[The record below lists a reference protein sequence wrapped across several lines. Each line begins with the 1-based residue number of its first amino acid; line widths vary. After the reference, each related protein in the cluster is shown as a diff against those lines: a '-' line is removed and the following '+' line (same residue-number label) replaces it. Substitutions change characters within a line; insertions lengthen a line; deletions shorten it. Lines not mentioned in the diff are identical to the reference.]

1 MQYISEDEVV
11 AALKA
16 MKPRKSPGPTGLTSD
31 IIKAA
36 GHTAIVVLTKIFNG
50 IYSSEKMPDDFHRSY
65 TISIYKGK
73 GDPLN
78 CASYRG
84 IRLLEHCMKTYETV
98 LELRLRNMIHIDDL
112 QYGFMRNKST
122 TDPIF
127 IFRQLQE
134 KYAEKKTPLYH
145 IFVHLEKAFD
155 RIPRQTFV
163 WALRRQLIPEKLIR
177 LVMLTYESTKT
188 IVKTQVG
195 LCSEIDINVGVHQG
209 SVLSPLLFIC
219 VMQEATKTLY
229 DHSPLQLLYADDLV
243 LTAPNIN
250 ELIEKFTSWRNSM
263 AKCGMKVNTCK
274 TKYMGSG
281 VENPVKQKGKYPC
294 SVCSSGVG
302 ANSILCESCNKW
314 CHKRCSGIKGNIV
327 ASHCFK
333 CPKCSSDN
341 PQNTTGDRNDLT
353 IADMV
358 IEQVSSFPYLGDVVQ
373 VDGAA
378 DAAIRSRVHSTW
390 NKWKVIGGLLVDR
403 NIPLK
408 SRKQLYMTSVRPVM
422 LYGSETWPVK
432 RTLVSILQRTEIR

>member
-1 MQYISEDEVV
+1 
-11 AALKA
+11 
-16 MKPRKSPGPTGLTSD
+16 
-31 IIKAA
+31 
-36 GHTAIVVLTKIFNG
+36 
-50 IYSSEKMPDDFHRSY
+50 
-65 TISIYKGK
+65 
-73 GDPLN
+73 
-78 CASYRG
+78 
-84 IRLLEHCMKTYETV
+84 
-98 LELRLRNMIHIDDL
+98 
-112 QYGFMRNKST
+112 
-122 TDPIF
+122 
-127 IFRQLQE
+127 
-134 KYAEKKTPLYH
+134 
-145 IFVHLEKAFD
+145 
-155 RIPRQTFV
+155 
-163 WALRRQLIPEKLIR
+163 
-177 LVMLTYESTKT
+177 
-188 IVKTQVG
+188 
-195 LCSEIDINVGVHQG
+195 
-209 SVLSPLLFIC
+209 
-219 VMQEATKTLY
+219 
-229 DHSPLQLLYADDLV
+229 
-243 LTAPNIN
+243 
-250 ELIEKFTSWRNSM
+250 M

-281 VENPVKQKGKYPC
+281 VENPVKETGKYPC

-408 SRKQLYMTSVRPVM
+408 SRKQLYMTCVRPVM

-432 RTLVSILQRTEIR
+432 RTLVSILQRTEMKMIRWMLHVQRLMDRFTNEDLLKRIGLSNVERSIRINRLRWYGHVERSLDQNLMTVKHLVIPGKTRSGRPKTNWRGLIQHDLNSLNLRPEDAQNRDNWRHCINNV